1 MVHYLDTT
9 QTHILP
15 SLPNMLL
22 CLQAS
27 RHPSELFYLREQG
40 FGDFIFGVFKL
51 FRVHPQH
58 LSPTEPRCSVGVELS
73 PSDSYFISLFLA
85 YSLRLTTPTQFFKHT
100 HTHRDKIC
108 LGKYSQEYWSWR
120 PCAAGLFLQHAAD
133 RAGTPFGADWI
144 WASCYELT
152 GSSVARN
159 TMQEKPLHE
168 DADAPRG
175 SRGLGLVA

>member
-100 HTHRDKIC
+100 HTHTGIRSALASTPRNIDHDALVRRAFSCSTQRIERELL
-108 LGKYSQEYWSWR
+108 LGQTGSELHVTSSQEAQWPETQCKKSLYTR
-120 PCAAGLFLQHAAD
+120 TPTHRGALGGLD
-133 RAGTPFGADWI
+133 
-144 WASCYELT
+144 
-152 GSSVARN
+152 
-159 TMQEKPLHE
+159 
-168 DADAPRG
+168 
-175 SRGLGLVA
+175 